1 MKHILTTNEP
11 FLLERGDESIDLT
24 ELRVLDWT
32 ELPWWLTAD
41 NNEDDCTDN
50 IDLYPDEPLLSD
62 YIYMSEGMSFS
73 GGAAGSSKLNS
84 IYGVQFEDVY
94 EVGYTESNFTS
105 ELGKLIYRYFGQR
118 LSMKFLCPLIWDIVH
133 GKVYR
138 IKINISG
145 NTISSFK
152 IILVADHQYNP
163 DRIYTYPM
171 EFGTKIYF
179 KFRFSAEEIPS
190 YISNPSN
197 MNPAHW
203 LYRLNLIPV
212 YHDSKTY
219 NPNLIGPP
227 YKSFDYIEN
236 NDDADSSTC
245 YFLGT
250 DFYDTTSESHAILTP
265 CIYFNLGIISSNT
278 LKFKGS
284 YYLSDMISVDFK
296 NIPIV
301 GRFTAG
307 IDNLPI
313 QFSGWISEY
322 LTISDSNPAI
332 IQGHTYEYHVMDYV
346 FSLIDITGEMT

>member
-24 ELRVLDWT
+24 NLKILDWT
-32 ELPWWLTAD
+32 ELPWWLTSD
-41 NNEDDCTDN
+41 NNEDEYTDD
-50 IDLYPDEPLLSD
+50 IDLYLDIPLSN

-84 IYGVQFEDVY
+84 IYGVQFENIY
-94 EVGYTESNFTS
+94 EVSYTESNFTS
-105 ELGKLIYRYFGQR
+105 ELGKLIYRYIGQR
-118 LSMKFLCPLIWDIVH
+118 PTLDLISPLIWDIAH

-138 IKINISG
+138 IKINTSG
-145 NTISSFK
+145 NTIASFK

-163 DRIYTYPM
+163 DRIYSYPM

-190 YISNPSN
+190 YISNSDE

-203 LYRLNLIPV
+203 LYRLNLVPV

-227 YKSFDYIEN
+227 YRSL
-236 NDDADSSTC
+236 NDIANSDSNDSMTC

-250 DFYDTTSESHAILTP
+250 NFYNTNNESLAILTP
-265 CIYFNLGIISSNT
+265 SIYFNLGIISSNI
-278 LKFKGS
+278 LKLRGS
-284 YYLSDMISVDFK
+284 SNLSGVKSVDLK

-313 QFSGWISEY
+313 LFNGWISDY
-322 LTISDSNPAI
+322 LIISDSNPAI
-332 IQGHTYEYHVMDYV
+332 IQGHTYEYHMMDYV

>member
-11 FLLERGDESIDLT
+11 FLLERGNESIDLT
-24 ELRVLDWT
+24 ELKVLDWT
-32 ELPWWLTAD
+32 ELPWWLTSD
-41 NNEDDCTDN
+41 NNEDNCTDD
-50 IDLYPDEPLLSD
+50 IDLYPEILLGN
-62 YIYMSEGMSFS
+62 YIYMSEGISFS

-94 EVGYTESNFTS
+94 EVGYTEDFTS
-105 ELGKLIYRYFGQR
+105 ELGKLIYRYIGQR
-118 LSMKFLCPLIWDIVH
+118 LGMEYTCPLIWDTIH

-138 IKINISG
+138 IKINMSG

-163 DRIYTYPM
+163 DRIYSYPM

-179 KFRFSAEEIPS
+179 KFHFGAEEIPS
-190 YISNPSN
+190 YISNSN
-197 MNPAHW
+197 EMNPAHW
-203 LYRLNLIPV
+203 LYRLNLVPV

-227 YKSFDYIEN
+227 YKSL
-236 NDDADSSTC
+236 DDIAGDDTDSLTC
-245 YFLGT
+245 HFLGT
-250 DFYDTTSESHAILTP
+250 DFYDTTYESHTILTP

-278 LKFKGS
+278 LKFRGS
-284 YYLSDMISVDFK
+284 YYLSGINSIDFK

-313 QFSGWISEY
+313 IFNGWISDY